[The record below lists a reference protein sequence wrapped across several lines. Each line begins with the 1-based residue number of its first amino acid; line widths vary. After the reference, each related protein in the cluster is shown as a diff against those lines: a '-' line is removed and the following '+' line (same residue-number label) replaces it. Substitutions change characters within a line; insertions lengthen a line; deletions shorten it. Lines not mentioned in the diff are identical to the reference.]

1 MLDRMLNREI
11 MTVLE
16 YKRINLLN
24 SSCEGENT
32 LPTVSSEA
40 FGIQNYICLAVI
52 DRLASR
58 RHFLKRIMRWQ
69 CHFLTSTK
77 SSSYRP

>member
-24 SSCEGENT
+24 SR
-32 LPTVSSEA
+32 VKA
-40 FGIQNYICLAVI
+40 
-52 DRLASR
+52 
-58 RHFLKRIMRWQ
+58 RIP
-69 CHFLTSTK
+69 
-77 SSSYRP
+77 Y

>member
-16 YKRINLLN
+16 YKRINLL
-24 SSCEGENT
+24 SSSYEGENT

-40 FGIQNYICLAVI
+40 FGIQNYII
-52 DRLASR
+52 
-58 RHFLKRIMRWQ
+58 I
-69 CHFLTSTK
+69 T
-77 SSSYRP
+77 

>member
-16 YKRINLLN
+16 YKRINILN

-40 FGIQNYICLAVI
+40 FGIQNYII
-52 DRLASR
+52 
-58 RHFLKRIMRWQ
+58 I
-69 CHFLTSTK
+69 T
-77 SSSYRP
+77 